1 MKLPRG
7 LSAPATAAAVAQV
20 GIISAPLGVA
30 LDNQHGLFG
39 VLTYNAW
46 SYTISSPFDASALLV
61 KSAYW
66 VPALFAIAGL
76 AMSLIQLTAD
86 AYITGSVRQSS
97 SPKTLYNISLFAFQY
112 YLSGALDFL
121 RYDTLTINL
130 ILSALAVGGFLFFDG
145 TVPGLVL
152 ALATAVAG
160 PAAELALINGPP
172 HAYFYTHADILGI
185 CSWIPAVYFLGAS
198 AVGNLARSL
207 YNHGLAKEE

>member
-7 LSAPATAAAVAQV
+7 LNAPATVTAVAQV
-20 GIISAPLGVA
+20 SLISAPLGVA
-30 LDNQHGLFG
+30 LDNQHGLFN
-39 VLTYNAW
+39 VLSYNAW
-46 SYTISSPFDASALLV
+46 SYTITSPFDAALLV

-66 VPALFAIAGL
+66 VPALFAVAGF

-86 AYITGSVRQSS
+86 IYIKGGVRQSS
-97 SPKTLYNISLFAFQY
+97 GPKTLYNISLFAFQY

-121 RYDTLTINL
+121 RYDALTINL
-130 ILSALAVGGFLFFDG
+130 ILSALAIAGFLFFDG

-172 HAYFYTHADILGI
+172 HAYFYTHADFFGI
-185 CSWIPAVYFLGAS
+185 CSWIPSVYFLGGS

-207 YNHGLAKEE
+207 YHHGLLAKDE

>member
-86 AYITGSVRQSS
+86 AYIAGSVRQSS

-130 ILSALAVGGFLFFDG
+130 ILSALAIGGFLFFDG

-172 HAYFYTHADILGI
+172 HAYFYTHADVLGI
-185 CSWIPAVYFLGAS
+185 CSWVPAVYFLGGS

-207 YNHGLAKEE
+207 YHHGLAKEE